1 MNQISAQKW
10 PKNRGFR
17 PRTNALKPFFE
28 PKQRV
33 EALGLRV

>member
-28 PKQRV
+28 SKLSPKT
-33 EALGLRV
+33 LGLRV

>member
-1 MNQISAQKW
+1 MNLISAQKW

-28 PKQRV
+28 PKQRAN
-33 EALGLRV
+33 ALGLTV